1 MIQLIMNPST
11 VQNSNGSPIR
21 PSEQLDP
28 AQILLLHWGDFM
40 CWCWE
45 TWNDYRVANTE
56 CVTQLT
62 ATWLYHLQLGVD
74 SAPYQDIHNPHILLD
89 KNPSAANYAFLQVL
103 HRSTTSL
110 LAARQNAIL
119 QESFYV
125 VLFNACRAIDH
136 LLRNQLVCGAKL
148 TGIEITAKCLLGV
161 FVLLRSE
168 TGDNGRLQL
177 KSTILESLTMVNEE
191 AFAQAIND
199 TCEDKEIHFKERIDE
214 LILQSRRGL
223 IRSTESEQNLSN
235 AQADEVRLVL
245 YLLLRIW
252 HSAEG
257 RKHVQ
262 RQPILNLLASL
273 TNRLLKDQIASPLAY
288 NRLRE
293 AIVTGFCILDTD
305 PAGTPIKSPKQEDV
319 WRFALNAGC
328 SNLVVTSSF
337 SHHVMAVA
345 RLPDPLTCAE
355 AWNHLRDTMTLIFR
369 RQFLEDEQAVALIVS
384 LGVCG
389 ALLRLLY
396 SDVST
401 ERFVLSSPWTMSFCV
416 ELKKILQGEMEES
429 ENDYFHLLKR
439 QLISIGPVLL
449 DTT

>member
-1 MIQLIMNPST
+1 
-11 VQNSNGSPIR
+11 
-21 PSEQLDP
+21 
-28 AQILLLHWGDFM
+28 
-40 CWCWE
+40 
-45 TWNDYRVANTE
+45 
-56 CVTQLT
+56 
-62 ATWLYHLQLGVD
+62 
-74 SAPYQDIHNPHILLD
+74 
-89 KNPSAANYAFLQVL
+89 
-103 HRSTTSL
+103 
-110 LAARQNAIL
+110 
-119 QESFYV
+119 
-125 VLFNACRAIDH
+125 
-136 LLRNQLVCGAKL
+136 
-148 TGIEITAKCLLGV
+148 
-161 FVLLRSE
+161 
-168 TGDNGRLQL
+168 
-177 KSTILESLTMVNEE
+177 MVNEG

-199 TCEDKEIHFKERIDE
+199 ICEDKEIHFKERIDE

-235 AQADEVRLVL
+235 AQADEVRLVV

-273 TNRLLKDQIASPLAY
+273 TNRLLKDQIASPSAY
-288 NRLRE
+288 NCLRE

-337 SHHVMAVA
+337 AHHVMAAA

-355 AWNHLRDTMTLIFR
+355 AWDHLRDAITLIFR

-384 LGVCG
+384 WGVCG
-389 ALLRLLY
+389 ALLRLLD
-396 SDVST
+396 SDILTVH
-401 ERFVLSSPWTMSFCV
+401 FILSSPWTMSFCV
-416 ELKKILQGEMEES
+416 ELNKILQGEIEES
-429 ENDYFHLLKR
+429 ENDYFQLLKR

-449 DTT
+449 DTLRSKLDSDTARMKEDMPTFQSRLIYHGRYPNYTLLLVSHMFE